1 MVTVRCSTE
10 FILGYI
16 AFAALEDTLNGSKS
30 IIAAVADT
38 RYVSEQVPLKG
49 GGCVKPCRG
58 QLLSIWTVV
67 FRVVCIH
74 D

>member
-1 MVTVRCSTE
+1 MRCSTE
-10 FILGYI
+10 FILGDI

-49 GGCVKPCRG
+49 GAV
-58 QLLSIWTVV
+58 
-67 FRVVCIH
+67 
-74 D
+74 

>member
-10 FILGYI
+10 FILGDI

-49 GGCVKPCRG
+49 GGLCETMPGPIAIDLDRCISGCVHP
-58 QLLSIWTVV
+58 
-67 FRVVCIH
+67 
-74 D
+74 